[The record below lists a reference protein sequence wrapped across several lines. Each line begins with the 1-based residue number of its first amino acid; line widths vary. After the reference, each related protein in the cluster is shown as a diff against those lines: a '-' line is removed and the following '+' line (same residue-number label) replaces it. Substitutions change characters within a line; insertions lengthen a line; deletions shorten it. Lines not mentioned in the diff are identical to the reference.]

1 MKMVRL
7 RLKLLRLSTFI
18 IAFILVQQAFGQ
30 QLTKTAEYTLTDKPV
45 AASIDRTG
53 NIYFGYGN
61 GDVTKYSQKGELL
74 YTFSPP
80 KRFNITLLESWLGLK
95 TFVYSAPYQ
104 EYYFLDR
111 FMNSS
116 ERYSVSATSGLDF
129 SGLATIENDRT
140 LWSFNT
146 TTQTLSKQDLI
157 INEVIFENRLNLIL
171 NVDELN
177 PTFIRAY
184 QNLIFIADPNYG
196 IAVFDNLGS
205 YLETIPAKG
214 VAFFSFYKDQ
224 LIYHTDGKLTLKHI
238 YNQQKKEVK
247 TDLSFGFVLMENNQ
261 LFGVTANKLQVFSI
275 TY

>member
-1 MKMVRL
+1 MKV
-7 RLKLLRLSTFI
+7 KLTLL
-18 IAFILVQQAFGQ
+18 L
-30 QLTKTAEYTLTDKPV
+30 LTLCVYAKAQGIEQTAEYTLANEPV

-53 NIYFGYGN
+53 NLYFGYGN
-61 GDVTKYSQKGELL
+61 GDVTKYNQKGELL
-74 YTFSPP
+74 YTFSPQ
-80 KRFNITLLESWLGLK
+80 KRFNITLLESWMGLK

-111 FMNSS
+111 FLNSS
-116 ERYSVSATSGLDF
+116 ERYSLNTNNGLDF

-146 TTQTLSKQDLI
+146 TTQTLSKQDLV

-184 QNLIFIADPNYG
+184 QNLIFIGDPNYG

-214 VAFFSFYKDQ
+214 VNFFSFYKDD
-224 LIYHTDGKLTLKHI
+224 LVYHVDGKLILTNI

-261 LFGVTANKLQVFSI
+261 LFGVTANKLRIFSI
-275 TY
+275 SY